1 MSIASLYP
9 SINPS
14 LLLDFANSK
23 VLDPRITFTRTTTA
37 TYYDGVTTAKA
48 EENLLVQSQTLNNSP
63 WSVTY
68 SSLTADTTTAPDG
81 TSTADTLTEDT
92 TANIFHQI
100 YQNSSTLPAGN
111 YTFSI
116 YAKAN
121 TRTFVCV
128 NIAPDSSSRRYAVI
142 ANLST
147 GAITTTATDNSPT
160 GTANSITSVGN
171 GWYRVSVSVTHT
183 SGYIGATA
191 ALSDSGTPTFSAYAL
206 PFYTG
211 NGTGSIYLWGAQ
223 LEQRSSAT
231 AYTATTTQAI
241 TNYIPVLQ
249 TAAAGQ
255 ARFDHNPTTGE
266 SLGLLIEEARTNSLT
281 YSAQFDNAAWVKSGN
296 TITSNTIIAPDGTLT
311 GDKVVPAS
319 SQTYNQNYQNKTLS
333 TGTNYAISCYAKKGE
348 YSYLNLGFV
357 YSTGNYAGAQFD
369 LNAGS
374 VLYTRAAASGYSV
387 VSTSITPV
395 GNGWYFCTVV
405 ATTGLAD
412 SYINVVASNSTWT
425 SGSPDVAI
433 AGNGFSGIYI
443 WGAQLEA
450 GSFATSYIPTVAS
463 TVTRNADAAS
473 MTGTNFSSWFN
484 NGEGTLYAEAS
495 TSAANTA
502 KRFAQIDSGAESNRI
517 QIAAEASGTTK
528 NFAVVTNS
536 STQAYT
542 PVSASYPVKVGAGY
556 KVNDFGASFNGGA
569 IQTDTSG
576 TVPALSVMRFGAAS
590 DASENMNGCLRKVSY
605 YPAKA
610 TSAQIVG
617 LTT

>member
-23 VLDPRITFTRTTTA
+23 VLDSRVTFTRTTTA

-48 EENLLVQSQTLNNSP
+48 EENLL
-63 WSVTY
+63 TY
-68 SSLTADTTTAPDG
+68 SQEFDNAVYSKTNVTVTANSVAAPDG
-81 TSTADTLTEDT
+81 TTTADTVT
-92 TANIFHQI
+92 Q
-100 YQNSSTLPAGN
+100 SAGTN
-111 YTFSI
+111 FKLIDQAITGSAGQSYAVSV
-116 YAKAN
+116 YAKAGTNNYIQLLFGGSN
-121 TRTFVCV
+121 TDFA
-128 NIAPDSSSRRYAVI
+128 NFDLSGAGAVGTV
-142 ANLST
+142 SGFT
-147 GAITTTATDNSPT
+147 SGTTAT
-160 GTANSITSVGN
+160 ITSVGN
-171 GWYRVSVSVTHT
+171 SWFRCVVSWSSLGTAFTSVNVCLIPSST
-183 SGYIGATA
+183 SARAATTA
-191 ALSDSGTPTFSAYAL
+191 NTNTV
-206 PFYTG
+206 
-211 NGTGSIYLWGAQ
+211 YLWGMQ
-223 LEQRSSAT
+223 MEQRSSAT

-266 SLGLLIEEARTNSLT
+266 SLGLLIEEARTNSFT
-281 YSAQFDNAAWVKSGN
+281 YSSDFSDATWTKTNATITAN
-296 TITSNTIIAPDGTLT
+296 TIVAPDGTLT
-311 GDKVVPAS
+311 GDKLVETTTANSAHQVYKGTTLTAAPYTFSFYAKAAERTWCVVYFDSGFSAA
-319 SQTYNQNYQNKTLS
+319 YINLAN
-333 TGTNYAISCYAKKGE
+333 GTVGSNPSGYAIT
-348 YSYLNLGFV
+348 V
-357 YSTGNYAGAQFD
+357 
-369 LNAGS
+369 
-374 VLYTRAAASGYSV
+374 
-387 VSTSITPV
+387 TSV
-395 GNGWYFCTVV
+395 GNGWYRIA
-405 ATTGLAD
+405 ATRTATAATWYTAIELATADNVRTYTGD
-412 SYINVVASNSTWT
+412 
-425 SGSPDVAI
+425 
-433 AGNGFSGIYI
+433 GFSGIFI

-463 TVTRNADAAS
+463 SVTRNADAAS